1 MDAREFEQFDQAV
14 ERWENNADTSLMIE
28 ALQPVAEYF
37 DYEIVPSNQKG
48 CDCTM
53 IELNWN
59 PISPLDDVESGKAI
73 MVMVRDL
80 DAFYHRVE
88 IAKLGSH
95 WTVAAQHFGG
105 PKLLHTGTSLA
116 LTLLR
121 CLLEH
126 ATRPGIAPLAEAD

>member
-1 MDAREFEQFDQAV
+1 MTSLEQFNEAV
-14 ERWENNADTSLMIE
+14 ARWENNSDTSQIIE
-28 ALQPVAEYF
+28 VLKPAAEYF

-53 IELNWN
+53 IEVNWN
-59 PISPLDDVESGKAI
+59 PISPMDDVESGEAI
-73 MVMVRDL
+73 MLMVRDL
-80 DAFYHRVE
+80 DAFYHRIE
-88 IAKLGSH
+88 IAMLDKQ
-95 WTVAAQHFGG
+95 WTVAAHHFGG
-105 PKLLHTGTSLA
+105 PKLLHTGPSLA